1 MGNTVVW
8 KPASTAS
15 LSAHY
20 VMRLLQAAGLP
31 DGVIN
36 LVHGS
41 GATIGAAALA
51 SPELAGIH
59 FTGSTDVFNGM
70 WKTVGKNVGSYRN
83 YPRIV
88 GETGGKDF
96 ILAHPSADAEA
107 VATAVV
113 RGSFEYQGQKCSA
126 ASRLYV
132 PSNLWP
138 EVKERLVEDVATIK
152 MGDVSDFENFMGA
165 VIDSSAFKTHAKAIE
180 EARSAGAE
188 IVAGGSTDDSEG
200 YFVSP
205 TVIATDDKG
214 FRLLRDELFG
224 PIVTTYVYDEKR
236 WGDTLELVD
245 ETAPY
250 GLTGAVFATERA
262 AIDEAQDAL
271 RYAAGNF
278 YVNDKPTGAVVGQQ
292 PFGGSRASGTND
304 KAGSMWNLIRW
315 VSPRTIKETFVS
327 ADRLPL
333 PVPRVRR
340 RPHQQLADARSG
352 SDPRRDRRL
361 PRPAGGDRPA
371 ARVHRRS
378 SASWRKLFSTSQA
391 WRNILVAAY
400 PDREVPRRSISPR
413 TSPAS
418 GSTRSSRSA
427 QATRCAW
434 FSRTARSR
442 TRATRRSSRARS
454 SSRSS
459 TSPPPRRSSS
469 GPRSRWTSCRASASF
484 PDLRSFDFAWLLD
497 RPLAA
502 ELILAAILIA
512 LVDPRHLDP
521 RPRRRL
527 LGSRQAG
534 VRGRARPSGLLRLG
548 RRSGRPRTGA
558 SGSSR
563 SGSCST
569 PSTSR
574 SRSRTCSS
582 CRCRRASRRFSRSPR
597 AGSAP
602 SRRSCST
609 CSAARC
615 RARSSSRS
623 ASECG

>member
-1 MGNTVVW
+1 MSAPGIFTPPPAVNEPIKSYAPGSPEREELKNRLREMEGERISIPLVIGGKDIATDETFEAVMPHRKDHVLADVSKGGAEHVQQAIDAARAAHADWSRTPWHERAAVFLRASELLSGPWRQTVNAATMLNQSKTVHQAEIDAACELIDFWRYNIEYLVRIYSEQPTSSTGTWNRMEYRPLEGFVFAVSPFNFTSIGGNLSSAPALMGNTIVW

-15 LSAHY
+15 LGAHY
-20 VMRLLQAAGLP
+20 LMRLMQAAGLP

-70 WKTVGKNVGSYRN
+70 WKTVGSNAGSYRN

-138 EVKERLVEDVATIK
+138 KVKEQLVEDVATIK
-152 MGDVSDFENFMGA
+152 MGDVADFENFMGA
-165 VIDSSAFKTHAKAIE
+165 VIDASAFKTHAKAIE

-205 TVIATDDKG
+205 TVIATDDKA

-224 PIVTTYVYDEKR
+224 PIMTTYVYDEKR
-236 WGDTLELVD
+236 WGETLELVD
-245 ETAPY
+245 QTAPY

-262 AIDEAQDAL
+262 AIDEAHDAL

-292 PFGGSRASGTND
+292 PFGGARASGTND

-315 VSPRTIKETFVS
+315 VSPRTIKETFVP
-327 ADRLPL
+327 ATDYRYPYL
-333 PVPRVRR
+333 
-340 RPHQQLADARSG
+340 G
-352 SDPRRDRRL
+352 SD
-361 PRPAGGDRPA
+361 GDRN
-371 ARVHRRS
+371 S
-378 SASWRKLFSTSQA
+378 S
-391 WRNILVAAY
+391 
-400 PDREVPRRSISPR
+400 
-413 TSPAS
+413 
-418 GSTRSSRSA
+418 
-427 QATRCAW
+427 
-434 FSRTARSR
+434 
-442 TRATRRSSRARS
+442 
-454 SSRSS
+454 
-459 TSPPPRRSSS
+459 
-469 GPRSRWTSCRASASF
+469 
-484 PDLRSFDFAWLLD
+484 
-497 RPLAA
+497 
-502 ELILAAILIA
+502 
-512 LVDPRHLDP
+512 
-521 RPRRRL
+521 
-527 LGSRQAG
+527 
-534 VRGRARPSGLLRLG
+534 
-548 RRSGRPRTGA
+548 
-558 SGSSR
+558 
-563 SGSCST
+563 
-569 PSTSR
+569 
-574 SRSRTCSS
+574 
-582 CRCRRASRRFSRSPR
+582 
-597 AGSAP
+597 
-602 SRRSCST
+602 
-609 CSAARC
+609 
-615 RARSSSRS
+615 
-623 ASECG
+623 